1 MKRKHKKSYYFII
14 LLLVVVGLSVGN
26 ALLQTTLTING
37 TSKIKDNT
45 WDIHFAN
52 LQVTDGSVAIGTG
65 DVAATI
71 QSSNTDITYTVTL
84 NTPGDFYEFTVDAV
98 NAGSVDGMVESVTS
112 KLNNQP
118 ITSLPNYLNYSV
130 TYEAGDD
137 IELNHLL
144 KAGDSETYKVRIEFK
159 KDISSSDLPT
169 SVQTITLDFG
179 AIYVQADSNGVEV
192 EHPLNGIVYTVNK
205 YDSSVTVPIYNVV
218 WLNREYSKT
227 IPFFETPAEALSAI
241 AVASGDDLPFYLK
254 HNIVNGIVK
263 ESYVEFVIT
272 EAMAQANTGMVPG
285 TYPLRGIG
293 TYDLDLDDYIVDE
306 DYISPYYEANKEALK
321 TAFGYGTNLSRCHE
335 QESGIS
341 KYFHCDVPN
350 FGAGTY
356 VDGRV
361 YASFGSNIHYCDVFK
376 TGYASC
382 HW

>member
-37 TSKIKDNT
+37 TTKIKGNT

-52 LQVTDGSVAIGTG
+52 LNVADGSVAIGTG
-65 DVAATI
+65 DYAATI
-71 QSSNTDITYTVTL
+71 QSSTTDITYTITL
-84 NTPGDFYEFTVDAV
+84 NEPGDFYEFTVDAV
-98 NAGSVDGMVESVTS
+98 NTGSIDGMVESVTS
-112 KLNNQP
+112 KFNNQP
-118 ITSLPNYLNYSV
+118 ITTLPNYLNCSV
-130 TYEAGDD
+130 TYETGDD

-144 KAGDSETYKVRIEFK
+144 KAGDIETYKVRIEFK

-179 AIYVQADSNGVEV
+179 VIYVQADSNGVEV

-205 YDSSVTVPIYNVV
+205 YDSNATEPLYNVV
-218 WLNREYSKT
+218 WLNREYSKM
-227 IPFFETPAEALSAI
+227 IPFFETPTEALSAI
-241 AVASGDDLPFYLK
+241 ATVSGKDLPFYLK
-254 HNIVNGIVK
+254 HKIENGIVT
-263 ESYVEFVIT
+263 ESYVEFIVT
-272 EAMAQANTGMVPG
+272 EAMAQTNTGMVPG
-285 TYPLRGIG
+285 TYTLRGVG
-293 TYDLDLDDYIVDE
+293 TYDLDLADYIVDE
-306 DYISPYYEANKEALK
+306 NYVSPYYEMNKEALK
-321 TAFGYGTNLSRCHE
+321 TAFGYSTNLSRCNE
-335 QESGIS
+335 QASGIS
-341 KYFHCDVPN
+341 KYFYCDVPN

-361 YASFGSNIHYCDVFK
+361 YASFDFSMYYCDVFK